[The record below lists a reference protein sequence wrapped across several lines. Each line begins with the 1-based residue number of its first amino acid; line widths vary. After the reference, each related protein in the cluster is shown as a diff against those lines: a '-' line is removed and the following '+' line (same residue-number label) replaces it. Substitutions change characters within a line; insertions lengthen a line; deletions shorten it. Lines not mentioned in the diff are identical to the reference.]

1 MGYLQK
7 RQPKIVETIRHL
19 YKKYLFDFRDVKN
32 MFISWHD
39 PFKGKI
45 SGKWKSPVLR
55 YSLRAE
61 KTVDF
66 CSFSNALIISL
77 VVHTILFWNEA
88 SGHFNIFCKN
98 RVKHKWNHFL
108 TVKEWRS
115 KFLSPS
121 RTVSIKIKQN
131 FSVFKIKYFRFN
143 HQQGE
148 LVCG

>member
-19 YKKYLFDFRDVKN
+19 YKKYLLDFKDVKN
-32 MFISWHD
+32 MFISWHN
-39 PFKGKI
+39 PFKRKI

-98 RVKHKWNHFL
+98 RVKYKWSNYL
-108 TVKEWRS
+108 TVKERRN
-115 KFLSPS
+115 KFFSQS
-121 RTVSIKIKQN
+121 WIVIIKIKQDI
-131 FSVFKIKYFRFN
+131 SVFKIKYFRLN
-143 HQQGE
+143 R
-148 LVCG
+148 LD